1 MKSDI
6 RQVNRLYCE
15 FEVVHKSVV
24 PPEQIAGLNKE
35 PQLKVSPYFNQSTT
49 DNESAEAGED
59 GFSDQDSW
67 DEIFNGKTLANSTA
81 KNFDSPTV
89 ESVSEEIASGDNFSG
104 SNNDGLNTAIIDLT
118 TAEEPKDGFSD
129 DEEFDEDY
137 SHVFQSKRKL
147 VSPEKSILHNPSEI
161 GNRSSTH
168 ILDDGLNNSDES
180 AKRSHEK
187 LMKLENLSENDTR
200 SENSM
205 TSDRSGNLFGDTD
218 GFSSSSDEVTVKN
231 SVNDVIE
238 IIDSPERPSA
248 RDLIKKQKKM
258 QDFFRKK

>member
-1 MKSDI
+1 MTSADPLENYEAKYLNKVRYGAKFYSIEGTEWMKSDI
-6 RQVNRLYCE
+6 CQVNRLYCE

-118 TAEEPKDGFSD
+118 TAEEPKD
-129 DEEFDEDY
+129 
-137 SHVFQSKRKL
+137 
-147 VSPEKSILHNPSEI
+147 
-161 GNRSSTH
+161 
-168 ILDDGLNNSDES
+168 
-180 AKRSHEK
+180 
-187 LMKLENLSENDTR
+187 
-200 SENSM
+200 
-205 TSDRSGNLFGDTD
+205 
-218 GFSSSSDEVTVKN
+218 
-231 SVNDVIE
+231 
-238 IIDSPERPSA
+238 
-248 RDLIKKQKKM
+248 
-258 QDFFRKK
+258 